1 MSSLPSLRLP
11 ESFDGRS
18 GSINSLATP
27 LTISTTPSTSGRVS
41 VSGKLSSHIKGSKSS
56 SRQTVTTS
64 TGPPTPF
71 LSTVKKPIVK
81 VDEEEGFTN
90 SAPDLSAGVPVLEL
104 VRKLEEEKILNRED
118 RQALNEALYNQSRR
132 EKILVAL
139 RDVELGDNQ
148 RFAIRRLKA
157 LIHQNAAGALSS
169 KVVNNLNSN
178 NNSEANLAIS
188 SANNNTN
195 NPDENREDSATV
207 VTIPSKPVITDPLLQ
222 IPAPRPRQYIDKNR
236 TSNENDAA
244 SIGNNTV
251 EVSVA
256 VSQVVGN
263 EPLYVSPEGF
273 GVCSKIQKRL
283 QDFMKAYKPSMGRR
297 KFAVIVG
304 TGSCNPLTRMHMRS
318 YFLAKQHLEQVGGFV
333 VLGSLLSCAHSST
346 VRERYRFHPSEII
359 PSPHRLAI
367 AQLLVQESKWLS
379 IEPWEITR
387 RRAMDYL
394 SLLDHT
400 AETLQEHFNGIEFSI
415 IYLCKGNMIPKI
427 SPQAIRNG
435 NYGVICVCRPPESD
449 QIKASLSAKWNG
461 IMHVAEDT
469 AILDNNMDVVSSR
482 KVRDKIKNN
491 ENISQYLGDSVQ
503 TYIRAHRL
511 DAKMKGEELWTD
523 EERKLP
529 KISSRPYEFTFEHT
543 LRSQALS
550 ENNKMI
556 DGMVVPGDNDDIT
569 INSTMS
575 DITFR

>member
-11 ESFDGRS
+11 ESRGNRS
-18 GSINSLATP
+18 GSISSQATP
-27 LTISTTPSTSGRVS
+27 ITVSSTPLTSGRVS
-41 VSGKLSSHIKGSKSS
+41 ISGKLSSHIKGSKSS

-71 LSTVKKPIVK
+71 LSTVKKPVVK

-90 SAPDLSAGVPVLEL
+90 TAPDLSAGVPVLEL

-118 RQALNEALYNQSRR
+118 RQALNEALQNQSRR
-132 EKILVAL
+132 EKIVVAL

-169 KVVNNLNSN
+169 KVVNSLSNSN
-178 NNSEANLAIS
+178 SQSNMTTSYGNDANIG
-188 SANNNTN
+188 
-195 NPDENREDSATV
+195 DENRDDSAIV
-207 VTIPSKPVITDPLLQ
+207 GSIPSKPVITDPLLQ
-222 IPAPRPRQYIDKNR
+222 IPAPRPRQYVDKNR
-236 TSNENDAA
+236 TSNDYDGQ
-244 SIGNNTV
+244 SLGNNTV

-283 QDFMKAYKPSMGRR
+283 QDFMKAYKPSMGKR

-379 IEPWEITR
+379 VEPWEITR
-387 RRAMDYL
+387 RRAMDYI

-400 AETLQEHFNGIEFSI
+400 AATLNEHFNGIEFNV

-427 SPQAIRNG
+427 SPLALRNG
-435 NYGVICVCRPPESD
+435 NYGVVCVCRPPESD
-449 QIKASLSAKWNG
+449 QIKESLSAKWNG
-461 IMHVAEDT
+461 IMWVAEDT
-469 AILDNNMDVVSSR
+469 AILDNSMDVVSSR

-503 TYIRAHRL
+503 SYIRAHHL
-511 DAKMKGEELWTD
+511 HLKMKGEELWTD

-543 LRSQALS
+543 LRSQVLS
-550 ENNKMI
+550 ENNNSKTV
-556 DGMVVPGDNDDIT
+556 DSVVFPADNDDVT
-569 INSTMS
+569 VNSAMS